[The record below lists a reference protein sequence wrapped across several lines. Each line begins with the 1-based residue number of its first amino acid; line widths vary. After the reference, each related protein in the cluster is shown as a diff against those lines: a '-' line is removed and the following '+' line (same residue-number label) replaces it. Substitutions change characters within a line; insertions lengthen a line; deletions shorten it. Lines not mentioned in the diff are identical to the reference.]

1 MGRKLLNVRLLCV
14 CGWGFFTHRQERN
27 RLMSIKLCNTA
38 FIRVYC
44 ECDMDPFGI
53 ICEKVRVVFDTWTF
67 FIMDTGKT
75 LLTFLAGAAVGA
87 MTALLLAPDSGDK
100 TRGRLRAKAAGV
112 ADMAKGKILEGLDA
126 IEAALQEE

>member
-1 MGRKLLNVRLLCV
+1 MTLG
-14 CGWGFFTHRQERN
+14 
-27 RLMSIKLCNTA
+27 
-38 FIRVYC
+38 
-44 ECDMDPFGI
+44 P
-53 ICEKVRVVFDTWTF
+53 F

-87 MTALLLAPDSGDK
+87 MAALLLAPDSGDK

>member
-1 MGRKLLNVRLLCV
+1 MTLG
-14 CGWGFFTHRQERN
+14 
-27 RLMSIKLCNTA
+27 
-38 FIRVYC
+38 
-44 ECDMDPFGI
+44 P
-53 ICEKVRVVFDTWTF
+53 F

-75 LLTFLAGAAVGA
+75 LLTFLAGAALGA

>member
-1 MGRKLLNVRLLCV
+1 
-14 CGWGFFTHRQERN
+14 
-27 RLMSIKLCNTA
+27 
-38 FIRVYC
+38 
-44 ECDMDPFGI
+44 MDL
-53 ICEKVRVVFDTWTF
+53 F

-112 ADMAKGKILEGLDA
+112 ADMAKEKILEGLDA

>member
-1 MGRKLLNVRLLCV
+1 MNGA
-14 CGWGFFTHRQERN
+14 WIP
-27 RLMSIKLCNTA
+27 S
-38 FIRVYC
+38 
-44 ECDMDPFGI
+44 GI
-53 ICEKVRVVFDTWTF
+53 IYEKVRVVFDTWTF

>member
-1 MGRKLLNVRLLCV
+1 MTLG
-14 CGWGFFTHRQERN
+14 
-27 RLMSIKLCNTA
+27 
-38 FIRVYC
+38 
-44 ECDMDPFGI
+44 P
-53 ICEKVRVVFDTWTF
+53 F

-87 MTALLLAPDSGDK
+87 VTALLLAPDSGDK
-100 TRGRLRAKAAGV
+100 TRGKLRAKAAGV

>member
-1 MGRKLLNVRLLCV
+1 MNGT
-14 CGWGFFTHRQERN
+14 W
-27 RLMSIKLCNTA
+27 I
-38 FIRVYC
+38 
-44 ECDMDPFGI
+44 PFGI
-53 ICEKVRVVFDTWTF
+53 ICEKVREVFDTWTF

-112 ADMAKGKILEGLDA
+112 ADMAKEKILEGLDA

>member
-1 MGRKLLNVRLLCV
+1 
-14 CGWGFFTHRQERN
+14 
-27 RLMSIKLCNTA
+27 
-38 FIRVYC
+38 
-44 ECDMDPFGI
+44 MDPFGI

-67 FIMDTGKT
+67 LSMDTGKT

>member
-1 MGRKLLNVRLLCV
+1 
-14 CGWGFFTHRQERN
+14 
-27 RLMSIKLCNTA
+27 
-38 FIRVYC
+38 
-44 ECDMDPFGI
+44 MDPFGI
-53 ICEKVRVVFDTWTF
+53 ICEKVRVFFDTWTF
-67 FIMDTGKT
+67 LIMDTGKT

>member
-1 MGRKLLNVRLLCV
+1 MNGT
-14 CGWGFFTHRQERN
+14 WIP
-27 RLMSIKLCNTA
+27 S
-38 FIRVYC
+38 
-44 ECDMDPFGI
+44 GI

>member
-1 MGRKLLNVRLLCV
+1 MTLG
-14 CGWGFFTHRQERN
+14 
-27 RLMSIKLCNTA
+27 
-38 FIRVYC
+38 
-44 ECDMDPFGI
+44 P
-53 ICEKVRVVFDTWTF
+53 F

-126 IEAALQEE
+126 SEAALQEE

>member
-1 MGRKLLNVRLLCV
+1 MTLG
-14 CGWGFFTHRQERN
+14 
-27 RLMSIKLCNTA
+27 
-38 FIRVYC
+38 
-44 ECDMDPFGI
+44 P
-53 ICEKVRVVFDTWTF
+53 F

-87 MTALLLAPDSGDK
+87 VTALLLAPDSGDK

>member
-1 MGRKLLNVRLLCV
+1 
-14 CGWGFFTHRQERN
+14 
-27 RLMSIKLCNTA
+27 
-38 FIRVYC
+38 
-44 ECDMDPFGI
+44 
-53 ICEKVRVVFDTWTF
+53 
-67 FIMDTGKT
+67 MDTGKT

-87 MTALLLAPDSGDK
+87 MMALLLAPDSGDK

>member
-1 MGRKLLNVRLLCV
+1 MNGT
-14 CGWGFFTHRQERN
+14 W
-27 RLMSIKLCNTA
+27 I
-38 FIRVYC
+38 
-44 ECDMDPFGI
+44 PFGI

-67 FIMDTGKT
+67 FSMDTGKT

-112 ADMAKGKILEGLDA
+112 ADMAKGKIIEGLDA

>member
-1 MGRKLLNVRLLCV
+1 MTLG
-14 CGWGFFTHRQERN
+14 
-27 RLMSIKLCNTA
+27 
-38 FIRVYC
+38 
-44 ECDMDPFGI
+44 P
-53 ICEKVRVVFDTWTF
+53 F

-100 TRGRLRAKAAGV
+100 TRGRLRAKAAGL
-112 ADMAKGKILEGLDA
+112 ADMTKGKILEGLDA

>member
-1 MGRKLLNVRLLCV
+1 MTLG
-14 CGWGFFTHRQERN
+14 
-27 RLMSIKLCNTA
+27 
-38 FIRVYC
+38 
-44 ECDMDPFGI
+44 P
-53 ICEKVRVVFDTWTF
+53 F

-87 MTALLLAPDSGDK
+87 MTALLLAPDSGDM

-112 ADMAKGKILEGLDA
+112 ADMAKEKILEGLDA

>member
-1 MGRKLLNVRLLCV
+1 M
-14 CGWGFFTHRQERN
+14 
-27 RLMSIKLCNTA
+27 
-38 FIRVYC
+38 
-44 ECDMDPFGI
+44 
-53 ICEKVRVVFDTWTF
+53 VFDTWTF
-67 FIMDTGKT
+67 FIMDTGKI

>member
-1 MGRKLLNVRLLCV
+1 MTLG
-14 CGWGFFTHRQERN
+14 
-27 RLMSIKLCNTA
+27 
-38 FIRVYC
+38 
-44 ECDMDPFGI
+44 P
-53 ICEKVRVVFDTWTF
+53 F

-100 TRGRLRAKAAGV
+100 TRGRIRAKAAGV

>member
-1 MGRKLLNVRLLCV
+1 MTLG
-14 CGWGFFTHRQERN
+14 
-27 RLMSIKLCNTA
+27 
-38 FIRVYC
+38 
-44 ECDMDPFGI
+44 P
-53 ICEKVRVVFDTWTF
+53 F

-87 MTALLLAPDSGDK
+87 VAALLLAPDSGGK

-112 ADMAKGKILEGLDA
+112 ADMAKEKILEGLDA

>member
-1 MGRKLLNVRLLCV
+1 VNGT
-14 CGWGFFTHRQERN
+14 W
-27 RLMSIKLCNTA
+27 I
-38 FIRVYC
+38 
-44 ECDMDPFGI
+44 PFGI
-53 ICEKVRVVFDTWTF
+53 ICEKVREVFDTWTF

>member
-1 MGRKLLNVRLLCV
+1 MTLG
-14 CGWGFFTHRQERN
+14 
-27 RLMSIKLCNTA
+27 
-38 FIRVYC
+38 
-44 ECDMDPFGI
+44 P
-53 ICEKVRVVFDTWTF
+53 F

-87 MTALLLAPDSGDK
+87 ITALLLAPDSGDK

>member
-1 MGRKLLNVRLLCV
+1 M
-14 CGWGFFTHRQERN
+14 
-27 RLMSIKLCNTA
+27 I
-38 FIRVYC
+38 
-44 ECDMDPFGI
+44 
-53 ICEKVRVVFDTWTF
+53 FDTWTF

-126 IEAALQEE
+126 IEAALEEE

>member
-1 MGRKLLNVRLLCV
+1 M
-14 CGWGFFTHRQERN
+14 
-27 RLMSIKLCNTA
+27 
-38 FIRVYC
+38 
-44 ECDMDPFGI
+44 
-53 ICEKVRVVFDTWTF
+53 VFDTWTF

>member
-1 MGRKLLNVRLLCV
+1 MTLG
-14 CGWGFFTHRQERN
+14 
-27 RLMSIKLCNTA
+27 
-38 FIRVYC
+38 
-44 ECDMDPFGI
+44 P
-53 ICEKVRVVFDTWTF
+53 F

-112 ADMAKGKILEGLDA
+112 ADMAKEKILEGLDA

>member
-1 MGRKLLNVRLLCV
+1 MTLG
-14 CGWGFFTHRQERN
+14 
-27 RLMSIKLCNTA
+27 
-38 FIRVYC
+38 
-44 ECDMDPFGI
+44 P
-53 ICEKVRVVFDTWTF
+53 F

-112 ADMAKGKILEGLDA
+112 ADMAQGKILEGLDA
-126 IEAALQEE
+126 IEAALPEE